1 MRPQL
6 VSCENLSP
14 FAHAT
19 LLDSPSDQT
28 EACRSLWRVTL
39 RSAKNMSRLLLNE
52 PQDVVG

>member
-6 VSCENLSP
+6 VSCGNLSP